1 MEPSE
6 QADWALLRRTT
17 ISIAQPPSKE
27 LTTRPP
33 LSDSSHAPRPLRPSD
48 HCSFASGA
56 GVPRIR
62 MSLVH
67 LGDRSSARIGG
78 RCRSLPPWDR
88 HRGPVRTTASIT
100 ALARRLQAPNAR
112 LWRIRGLLG
121 SPGRESCL
129 RAGAGICRPRRVR
142 GSLCPVGERAL
153 LGPAP
158 TSWPHVVWGR
168 HDVGAG
174 PDDERLERAAIGVR
188 LVGQSGNSAG
198 CTSRP
203 LVGLVRRRGALH
215 GSVLRRGRSRRTR
228 RGPQSPRRA

>member
-1 MEPSE
+1 MSVSPGLIATRIPPVSICSTSRRSQSRPPPTRE
-6 QADWALLRRTT
+6 LRRLCGLRHP
-17 ISIAQPPSKE
+17 AD
-27 LTTRPP
+27 LT
-33 LSDSSHAPRPLRPSD
+33 HAPPASQTSTYKPGPSRT
-48 HCSFASGA
+48 HG
-56 GVPRIR
+56 
-62 MSLVH
+62 
-67 LGDRSSARIGG
+67 SSDA
-78 RCRSLPPWDR
+78 
-88 HRGPVRTTASIT
+88 H
-100 ALARRLQAPNAR
+100 N
-112 LWRIRGLLG
+112 
-121 SPGRESCL
+121 CL

-174 PDDERLERAAIGVR
+174 PGDERLERAAIGVR